1 MENESKA
8 SEPAETPEKS
18 SEKEPDTDIIVPESL
33 KDAFQP
39 ALLILNDPRYKD
51 KPGSYNMSS
60 DESDA
65 IALETLNKALDTIQG
80 KKLGTNDVKTLKT
93 LREKFHINKKIVYS
107 KK

>member
-1 MENESKA
+1 LWR
-8 SEPAETPEKS
+8 SEQATDSLFDHWHQQWCRFSRQDQLALVRAICNSEIQVETL
-18 SEKEPDTDIIVPESL
+18 PD
-33 KDAFQP
+33 
-39 ALLILNDPRYKD
+39 
-51 KPGSYNMSS
+51 SYNMSR

-65 IALETLNKALDTIQG
+65 IVLESLNKELDRIQG